1 MSGWVDIAPRDTRG
15 SDCFV
20 RRGSR
25 NGFVDRGRA
34 AGLGLSNGDA
44 GPGDEKALPNM
55 SFAGDDVR
63 LRKGFFEL
71 RSRVKVVSPGPR
83 PAFIRVWLDFRRL
96 LACQR

>member
-1 MSGWVDIAPRDTRG
+1 MGDARLSDWVDIAPRDIRG

-34 AGLGLSNGDA
+34 AGLGSSKGDG
-44 GPGDEKALPNM
+44 GPGEDKALPKK
-55 SFAGDDVR
+55 SFAGDVVR

-71 RSRVKVVSPGPR
+71 KSRVKVDVSPEPR
-83 PAFIRVWLDFRRL
+83 PAFIREYG
-96 LACQR
+96 